1 MLTTLE
7 VENLI
12 RDALIAANQMGMGK
26 VDFDWAVE
34 RVKADSLSWEAM
46 KETEGLT
53 EHEARLIWIERGG
66 NIG

>member
-1 MLTTLE
+1 MDI
-7 VENLI
+7 VEDSI
-12 RDALIAANQMGMGK
+12 RDALLAAKRVGMSK